1 MMAAAAEAA
10 AEDHM
15 LPVPEESV
23 SVLLVVIRFN
33 ISWDNHVIR

>member
-1 MMAAAAEAA
+1 MMAAAAEVA